1 VRIVLAALAAT
12 LFSVTLLHAPGGSQG
27 AAQAAQA
34 SVKVGVVPGF
44 TPPPYPG
51 YFGIPKLPRSAPEL
65 APYHFSEVPAAQ
77 VTAANLQG
85 FDTVLLYG
93 IRWSDLSAS
102 AQQVIDKFAATGK
115 VMIWDADGTGP
126 QNYGTFVHPFST
138 DASGET
144 GKPEDVVVSY
154 PGGNNFLASPDPKS
168 PYYLDPNQLVTDKD
182 MITHM
187 NAMKT
192 GTSGWTPALVAANKF
207 VPRGGWPVAWAYGNV
222 ANRTGLTIYSG
233 IDADAFGRVL
243 NPNYAIK
250 ELAIQ
255 LGAQFARTPSASC
268 APNCQPPPPPPSGK
282 PFATCSF
289 AKRLPR
295 GWVHG
300 RLPILLRTS
309 VATGITGKIL
319 TNSGKA
325 LASAQGDS
333 SGLLRFSLRT
343 KRLRSNRTSRL
354 HAAVFLNGQEACRNE
369 FRLRV
374 DNVRPRLLFLA
385 TSRSGGRA
393 VVALRLS
400 ERSSVTLLGRS
411 GVNWPRKRS
420 LAGRRLITFR
430 FPSGVHAAT
439 LIARDRAGNQLKRQL
454 HWP

>member
-1 VRIVLAALAAT
+1 
-12 LFSVTLLHAPGGSQG
+12 
-27 AAQAAQA
+27 
-34 SVKVGVVPGF
+34 
-44 TPPPYPG
+44 
-51 YFGIPKLPRSAPEL
+51 
-65 APYHFSEVPAAQ
+65 
-77 VTAANLQG
+77 
-85 FDTVLLYG
+85 
-93 IRWSDLSAS
+93 
-102 AQQVIDKFAATGK
+102 
-115 VMIWDADGTGP
+115 
-126 QNYGTFVHPFST
+126 
-138 DASGET
+138 
-144 GKPEDVVVSY
+144 
-154 PGGNNFLASPDPKS
+154 
-168 PYYLDPNQLVTDKD
+168 
-182 MITHM
+182 
-187 NAMKT
+187 
-192 GTSGWTPALVAANKF
+192 
-207 VPRGGWPVAWAYGNV
+207 
-222 ANRTGLTIYSG
+222 
-233 IDADAFGRVL
+233 
-243 NPNYAIK
+243 
-250 ELAIQ
+250 
-255 LGAQFARTPSASC
+255 
-268 APNCQPPPPPPSGK
+268 
-282 PFATCSF
+282 
-289 AKRLPR
+289 
-295 GWVHG
+295 
-300 RLPILLRTS
+300 
-309 VATGITGKIL
+309 L